1 MIFGKKN
8 IYNSKLNI
16 FMERIASMFFH
27 SRTQA
32 HIFHTRVKGPGSF
45 AAHTALQ
52 AYYEGIVPLI
62 DGLVEGYQGQYGLI
76 EYKEVNGV
84 DNDASVENMVKYF
97 DNLCKFLDKERK
109 EPKLQM
115 SWLQNDLD
123 NVASLLYSTK
133 YKLINLQ

>member
-1 MIFGKKN
+1 
-8 IYNSKLNI
+8 
-16 FMERIASMFFH
+16 MERIASMFFH

-32 HIFHTRVKGPGSF
+32 HIFHTRVKGPVAF

-62 DGLVEGYQGQYGLI
+62 DGLVESYQGQYGLI

-84 DNDASVENMVKYF
+84 DNDASLENIVKYF

-109 EPKLQM
+109 DSKLQM

-133 YKLINLQ
+133 YKLVNLQ

>member
-1 MIFGKKN
+1 
-8 IYNSKLNI
+8 
-16 FMERIASMFFH
+16 MERIASMFFH

-32 HIFHTRVKGPGSF
+32 HIFHTRVTGEGSF
-45 AAHTALQ
+45 AAHNALQ
-52 AYYEGIVPLI
+52 AYYEAIVPLI
-62 DGLVEGYQGQYGLI
+62 DGLVEAYQGQYGLI

-84 DNDASVENMVKYF
+84 DNDASKENMVKYF

>member
-1 MIFGKKN
+1 
-8 IYNSKLNI
+8 
-16 FMERIASMFFH
+16 MERIASMFFH
-27 SRTQA
+27 SRTQS
-32 HIFHTRVKGPGSF
+32 HIFHTRVTGDGSF

-62 DGLVEGYQGQYGLI
+62 DGLVEAYQGQYGLI

-84 DNDASVENMVKYF
+84 DNDASKENMVKYF

>member
-1 MIFGKKN
+1 LGRTIF
-8 IYNSKLNI
+8 IRTRLI
-16 FMERIASMFFH
+16 IMERIASMFFH

-32 HIFHTRVKGPGSF
+32 HIFHTRVTGDGSF
-45 AAHTALQ
+45 AAHNALQ

-62 DGLVEGYQGQYGLI
+62 DGLVETYQGQYGLI

-84 DNDASVENMVKYF
+84 DNDASKENMIKYF

-109 EPKLQM
+109 DSKLQM